1 MSEQKERVITPE
13 GRLAFDRNLFE
24 ANEKGK
30 FTASMVIDKSEDLSA
45 ILTLVKEA
53 IKSEWPKGA
62 PKGLK
67 MPVKEKT
74 DADDL
79 EKYPY
84 LENRMIL
91 NASTGFE
98 INVID
103 TANNALT
110 RDNIKAGDVV
120 RFSVSTFAYSVD
132 GNKGIGLNVNAVLKI
147 REDEAFYKKQSAA
160 DMFGSVMTQYAD
172 EAINSF
178 TQSVEE
184 AEESDAGFSA
194 DDIAF

>member
-1 MSEQKERVITPE
+1 MSEQKVRVITPE

-24 ANEKGK
+24 ANDKGK
-30 FTASMVIDKSEDLSA
+30 YTASMVIDKDKDLKELLA
-45 ILTLVKEA
+45 LVKDAVKE
-53 IKSEWPKGA
+53 EWPKGA

-67 MPVKEKT
+67 MPIKEKT
-74 DADDL
+74 DPEDL

-84 LENRMIL
+84 LENKMVL

-110 RDNIKAGDVV
+110 KENIKAGDVV

-172 EAINSF
+172 EAVNSF
-178 TQSVEE
+178 NQSLDE
-184 AEESDAGFSA
+184 ADDSGFNS

>member
-1 MSEQKERVITPE
+1 MSEQKVRVITPE

-24 ANEKGK
+24 ANDKGK
-30 FTASMVIDKSEDLSA
+30 YTASMVIDKDKDLKELLS
-45 ILTLVKEA
+45 LVKDAVKE
-53 IKSEWPKGA
+53 EWPKGA

-67 MPVKEKT
+67 MPIKEKT
-74 DADDL
+74 DPEDL

-84 LENRMIL
+84 LENKMVL

-110 RDNIKAGDVV
+110 KENIKAGDVV

-172 EAINSF
+172 EAVNSF
-178 TQSVEE
+178 NQSLDE
-184 AEESDAGFSA
+184 ADDSGFNS